1 MADASVQTPWSTVAP
16 LITAKPGWVPVVDRE
31 RVLSYDQYDA
41 LYWNNN
47 ENLKLIM
54 RGTDDAIPIYVPE
67 ARTIIEATQRYVG
80 AGFNFAVTSTVG
92 TPANQQL
99 ATAAFTS
106 LFRRERFKSK
116 YNNNKRFGLVRG
128 DWCWHVTADTDKA
141 QGTRLRIMPVHPGNY
156 FPVFEAD
163 VVPGGDPDRIVKV
176 HIAERIVGA
185 DGKAFVRRQT
195 YERLTEGSTQI
206 TSSCFIFDED
216 KWFVEG
222 GEPTDVILPPTLL
235 DQRITA
241 FPVYHIQNRTEPLNP
256 WGSSELRGLE
266 RILAALTQA
275 VSDSDMALALEGLG
289 VYYTESGGT
298 FKDST
303 GTVIEPQLYPGTI
316 LRGTKLERVQG
327 IGSIQ
332 PYGEHIDR
340 LIKFCREASGT
351 PDVAVGR
358 VDVAVAESGVALALQ
373 LGPMLSKAAEADD
386 NIVDVHTQM
395 FYDLTQGWF
404 PAYEQTNF
412 TDCEVL
418 PVLGAKVPPNVA
430 ATVTLFSA
438 LVTAGIMSKQTARE
452 GLAKVGV
459 VFAEDEEARV
469 QADADA
475 AAAEAN
481 LGQDPNATDA
491 QFQQEANNAP
501 NA

>member
-1 MADASVQTPWSTVAP
+1 MADASVQTAWSTVAP
-16 LITAKPGWVPVVDRE
+16 LITAKPSWVPEIDRE

-47 ENLKLIM
+47 ENLRLIM

-67 ARTIIEATQRYVG
+67 ARVIIEATQRYVG
-80 AGFNFAVTSTVG
+80 AGFGFAVTSTVG
-92 TPANQQL
+92 SPSSQQL
-99 ATAAFTS
+99 ATQQFTN
-106 LFRRERFKSK
+106 LFRRERIKSR
-116 YNNNKRFGLVRG
+116 YNDNKRFGLVRG
-128 DWCWHVTADTDKA
+128 DWCWHVTADPAKP
-141 QGTRLRIMPVHPGNY
+141 QGSRLTILPVHPGNY
-156 FPVFEAD
+156 FPVFESD
-163 VVPGGDPDRIVKV
+163 VVEGGDPDKIIKV

-222 GEPTDVILPPTLL
+222 GQPTAVVLPPTPL
-235 DQRITA
+235 DPLITA
-241 FPVYHIQNRTEPLNP
+241 FPVYHVTNRTEPLNP

-266 RILAALTQA
+266 RILAGLTQA

-298 FKDST
+298 FRDSA
-303 GTVIEPQLYPGTI
+303 GNIVEPQLYPGTI

-340 LIKFCREASGT
+340 LIQFCREASGT
-351 PDVAVGR
+351 PDVAVGK

-373 LGPMLSKAAEADD
+373 LGPMLSKAAEADEH
-386 NIVDVHTQM
+386 IVDVHTQL

-404 PAYEQTNF
+404 PAYEQFNF

-418 PVLGAKVPPNVA
+418 PTLGAKVPPNVSA
-430 ATVTLFSA
+430 AVTIVSG

-452 GLAKVGV
+452 NLAKVGV
-459 VFAEDEEARV
+459 EFAEDEDVRL

-481 LGQDPNATDA
+481 LGVTPDATDQ
-491 QFQQEANNAP
+491 QFQQEADAANA
-501 NA
+501 